1 MRFLQGIKDKVI
13 VEVISPESVTDGGL
27 FIPESAI
34 ENDPHRRGR
43 VISCGDEVIGI
54 VPGDTVM
61 FHRNG
66 GQATAL
72 DGKQYKVLMFGEIF
86 CTIKES
92 SH

>member
-43 VISCGDEVIGI
+43 VISCGEEVVGI
-54 VPGDTVM
+54 VPGDIIM
-61 FHRNG
+61 FKKWGTSNR
-66 GQATAL
+66 T
-72 DGKQYKVLMFGEIF
+72 
-86 CTIKES
+86 
-92 SH
+92 